1 VIIKIRDKNKKR
13 EREQQAAESGEEASP
28 RSNANNHDVSPRS
41 ETVCN
46 VQNLSF
52 FQKKFRSPANYL
64 SLEINFIV
72 LIIFCFG
79 KISPLLFSF
88 LCG

>member
-28 RSNANNHDVSPRS
+28 GSNANNHDVSPRS

-46 VQNLSF
+46 VQIFHF
-52 FQKKFRSPANYL
+52 FRKSSDRR
-64 SLEINFIV
+64 
-72 LIIFCFG
+72 LITD
-79 KISPLLFSF
+79 LLKLTLWF
-88 LCG
+88 